1 MNDAKERTAVSGPY
15 IVSLVAPPWTEHD
28 EDLGAVADVYHAAF
42 LLSRVAVGSLEEAK
56 AWLRRNSPNGEP
68 GAWKPFYD
76 ASDAILEP
84 GGPVDLPDGTRV
96 TVQTTMWADL
106 LVEFAVKAG
115 VTKGMTQAEWQNAV
129 LAAWNAE
136 HGR

>member
-68 GAWKPFYD
+68 GAGKPFHDD

-84 GGPVDLPDGTRV
+84 GGSADLPDGTRIEV
-96 TVQTTMWADL
+96 EATTMRALFERLSTRTRIL
-106 LVEFAVKAG
+106 LVCDEDTDEVI
-115 VTKGMTQAEWQNAV
+115 
-129 LAAWNAE
+129 AAWNAE